1 MKQMWLEDAGTSADP
16 RDTRIVCDCGAGEA
30 YAFENSCETLPRT
43 PLDLQRLLLAR
54 LSDLQHSLLHDD
66 FAQGPTVCSLTS
78 ERAGQN
84 WMADHLRRSQ
94 GRSYSIKRE
103 PHVVGEKEP
112 DIRARSKAND
122 ASMPIE
128 IKVAES
134 WPLDKLEEA
143 LVDQLC
149 GRYLRASYTLRPI
162 RTSAIFMT
170 SKITATDQPI
180 SSRPLSDMIGPIKR
194 HPSPATTSP

>member
-94 GRSYSIKRE
+94 GRSYSIERE

-149 GRYLRASYTLRPI
+149 GRYLRSRGPVTAFCCLFIRKHVRAVGLVRKMEGRWTSLRSLS
-162 RTSAIFMT
+162 TS
-170 SKITATDQPI
+170 D
-180 SSRPLSDMIGPIKR
+180 
-194 HPSPATTSP
+194 